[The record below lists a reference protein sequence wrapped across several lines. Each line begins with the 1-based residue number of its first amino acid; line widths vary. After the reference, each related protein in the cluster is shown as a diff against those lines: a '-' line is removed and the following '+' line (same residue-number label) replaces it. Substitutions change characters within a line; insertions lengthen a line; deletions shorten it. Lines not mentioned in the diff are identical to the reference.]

1 MSETLLTSLTITV
14 VGVFIVFTV
23 LFILVFFVSF
33 LKRIDEKWD
42 ERKNQKENNSH
53 ALMEEPAA
61 ADNSRDLVLISAA
74 VAAYFKGRAIIR
86 RVRVLPNVPRQ
97 GGLWALQARTVLQS
111 SHVTKK

>member
-42 ERKNQKENNSH
+42 EKKNQEKNNH
-53 ALMEEPAA
+53 ALPEEPAV
-61 ADNSRDLVLISAA
+61 ADNNTDLVLISAA